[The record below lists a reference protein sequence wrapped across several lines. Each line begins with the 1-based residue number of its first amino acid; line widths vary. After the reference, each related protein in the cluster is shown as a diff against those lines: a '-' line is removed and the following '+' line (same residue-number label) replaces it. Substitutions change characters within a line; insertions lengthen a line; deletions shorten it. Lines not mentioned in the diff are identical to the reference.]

1 MSDQW
6 DEFAACRGQY
16 TEEFYPDNNV
26 VLDVTKLVCAG
37 CPVRT
42 ACLVASIP
50 ERYGFWAGLTMTDR
64 DRLRSKIGYSIAP
77 SDGDVAAFRAAAQE
91 GFRTGDYAGA
101 LASVIGTVKARKVE
115 EVTVDSRLTA

>member
-1 MSDQW
+1 MKW
-6 DEFAACRGQY
+6 DDIGSCRGQY
-16 TEEFYPDNNV
+16 VEVFYPDNNV
-26 VLDVTKLVCAG
+26 VLNEVKNICTK

-50 ERYGFWAGLTMTDR
+50 ERYGFWAGLTQADR
-64 DRLRSKIGYSIAP
+64 QRLRSKIGYSIAAG
-77 SDGDVAAFRAAAQE
+77 DADVAAFRAAAQE

-101 LASVIGTVKARKVE
+101 LASVIGSTRARKVE